1 MRNASYHYFAIVD
14 FGGHT
19 RHAVWV
25 LFAEIFGERSFVAF
39 FPNKGDA
46 GILLGKYFVKGFL
59 EKSHPWLSIV
69 STFSFLFTGNETGV
83 GVRTLRRLCVQR

>member
-25 LFAEIFGERSFVAF
+25 LLAEIFGERSFVAF

-59 EKSHPWLSIV
+59 EKSHLFAAFACNDEPEALLSIEV
-69 STFSFLFTGNETGV
+69 L
-83 GVRTLRRLCVQR
+83 